1 MSRGLGRL
9 CLFFNQFL
17 PVALQLALQVFESAD
32 RQAYACMN
40 HITGSPCACRS
51 VKNTRLARAKVNTIS
66 AGWPA
71 LKGTEAQSDHAP
83 HERDPSDASALI
95 RFPLETTKFSAN

>member
-1 MSRGLGRL
+1 MTLTRNREQQRAVRRTHGKCNKRWKIVAAMSRGLGRL

-40 HITGSPCACRS
+40 HIYRLSLCLSKCAKHEIGACES
-51 VKNTRLARAKVNTIS
+51 EHDQCWV
-66 AGWPA
+66 AGI
-71 LKGTEAQSDHAP
+71 
-83 HERDPSDASALI
+83 ERH
-95 RFPLETTKFSAN
+95 